1 MYIHLGEEIVIRSKD
16 IVAII
21 DRHLLQSS
29 TIINE
34 FITGQQKKRQVVEV
48 TEGDIKSIVVTK
60 EKIYLSSLSSATLKR
75 RAETTGELVIGEDQD

>member
-34 FITGQQKKRQVVEV
+34 FVSGQQKQSRVVEV

-60 EKIYLSSLSSATLKR
+60 DNIYLSPLSSATLKR
-75 RAETTGELVIGEDQD
+75 RTEATGELVIREEQD